1 MKVLLIEDAR
11 DVRLVLKASLHRY
24 GYEVLTAE
32 HGGEGL
38 QLLNK
43 HQDIQLVVS
52 DVLMPVLDGHQFCR
66 LVKQKDFGRFVYV
79 ILLSSR
85 DDEQEIIQGLG
96 LGADDF
102 LAKQS
107 PLAELNARMG
117 VGKRI
122 IELNNEL
129 NCQNEKLNLAY
140 DQIKKD
146 LMVAAEMHSN
156 LLPSQKSLSG
166 VQFSWICNCC
176 AFLGGDMFDYQRL
189 DEQTVAFYL
198 LDVSGHGI
206 PSALLSFTLKYALSP
221 SYKGNSLLKRYIP
234 TPPHYEILQPVEVVA
249 KLNERFMAPGSSSQY
264 FTMIYAL
271 LDTHSGQVT
280 ICQAGHPGLLHQQN
294 GKEILERSQNG
305 FPVGMLPDAEYEQF
319 HFQLAHGDRLFLFS
333 DGVTECFNQQKEE
346 FGTERLVE
354 TLMQCHKL
362 PLEQQVTEVN
372 QRLINWNQ
380 SEQFDD
386 DVSLL
391 AIEWQGQ

>member
-11 DVRLVLKASLHRY
+11 DVRQVLKASLTRY
-24 GYEVLTAE
+24 GYHVLDAE
-32 HGGEGL
+32 HGAQGL
-38 QLLNK
+38 ALLNQ
-43 HQDIQLVVS
+43 HEDVQLVVS
-52 DVLMPVLDGHQFCR
+52 DVSMPVMDGHQLCR

-85 DDEQEIIQGLG
+85 DQEQEIIEGLE

-107 PLAELNARMG
+107 PLAELNARMS

-122 IELNNEL
+122 IDLNNEL
-129 NCQNEKLNLAY
+129 NRQNEKLNVAY

-156 LLPSQKSLSG
+156 LLPTQKRFPG
-166 VQFSWICNCC
+166 TEFAWMCNSC

-189 DEQTVAFYL
+189 DEHIVAFYL

-221 SYKGNSLLKRYIP
+221 SHKGASLLKRF
-234 TPPHYEILQPVEVVA
+234 TNNPPHYEVLEPMEVVA

-271 LDTHSGQVT
+271 LDTRSGKVT
-280 ICQAGHPGLLHQQN
+280 VCQAGHPGLLHQAST
-294 GKEILERSQNG
+294 GKTIERTNDG
-305 FPVGMLPDAEYEQF
+305 FPVGMLPDVEFDQF
-319 HFQLAHGDRLFLFS
+319 DFFMEPGDRLFLFS
-333 DGVTECFNQQKEE
+333 DGVTECFNPAKEE
-346 FGTERLVE
+346 YGSERLIKV
-354 TLMQCHKL
+354 
-362 PLEQQVTEVN
+362 LENCKTMTIEEQVAEVDR
-372 QRLINWNQ
+372 QLIGWNQ
-380 SEQFDD
+380 SNQFDD